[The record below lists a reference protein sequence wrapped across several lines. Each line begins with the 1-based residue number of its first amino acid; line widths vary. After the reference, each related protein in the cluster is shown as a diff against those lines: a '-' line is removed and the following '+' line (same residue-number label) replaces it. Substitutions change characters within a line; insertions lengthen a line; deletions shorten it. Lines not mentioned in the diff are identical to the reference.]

1 MQVGDEV
8 LSEYM
13 VSSLVKQL
21 KKIEQA
27 VFGAR
32 ARGLDGPVRDVLPGS
47 YVYVKSLS
55 DRPLEPKWE
64 GPSQVLLTT
73 HTTAKV
79 EGLTLWIRHTRL
91 KKAPG
96 PQRTAEESGPLKIR
110 MRKHG

>member
-1 MQVGDEV
+1 M

-13 VSSLVKQL
+13 VSLAKQL

-73 HTTAKV
+73 HSTAKV
-79 EGLTLWIRHTRL
+79 E
-91 KKAPG
+91 
-96 PQRTAEESGPLKIR
+96 
-110 MRKHG
+110 